1 MDCAAAMG
9 KFHGSDGTNGVV
21 FDLISGL
28 NALADAIRSSCKD
41 SNLQPVPAASL
52 MTQKSPARFRQLL
65 APGDGKFNAK
75 SAWPR
80 EWVDERL

>member
-9 KFHGSDGTNGVV
+9 KFHGSDVPTGWFLTS
-21 FDLISGL
+21 FPASM
-28 NALADAIRSSCKD
+28 RSQTPSEA
-41 SNLQPVPAASL
+41 PVKIVICSPCRLPAWL
-52 MTQKSPARFRQLL
+52 PKKSPARFRQLL

-80 EWVDERL
+80 EWVDGRL